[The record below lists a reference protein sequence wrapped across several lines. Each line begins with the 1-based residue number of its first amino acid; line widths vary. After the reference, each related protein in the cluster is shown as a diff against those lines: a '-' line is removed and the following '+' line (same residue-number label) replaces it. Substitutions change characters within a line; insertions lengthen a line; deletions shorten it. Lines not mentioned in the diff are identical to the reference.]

1 MEKLTLRKRI
11 TDLLHIKGALNAVD
25 ISKELDVEKRKI
37 VDALHGLKK
46 REVIKPIGK
55 RPWLY
60 VIRDKPVSVLE
71 KPVDINKF
79 TGITGKIVTLIANH
93 KESPLNAREIAERVD
108 IGLSNARYFLSTLK
122 RRGILKAIGSQPWHY
137 AINEDPLVSSSEKKS
152 EKPQKKKK
160 IKTLGIECPDSF
172 FLIVYTLKGSKEP
185 YLRAFKDSESEA
197 FITTFEKLQDNEY
210 LDAIAGFKKLKCV
223 TKIIMSPKVTR

>member
-1 MEKLTLRKRI
+1 
-11 TDLLHIKGALNAVD
+11 LHIKGALNSFG

-46 REVIKPIGK
+46 RGIIKPK
-55 RPWLY
+55 NNKEPWLY
-60 VIRDKPVSVLE
+60 VIRDKPVSVPE
-71 KPVDINKF
+71 KPVDISKF
-79 TGITGKIVTLIANH
+79 TGITGKIVTLIAEH
-93 KESPLNAREIAERVD
+93 KESPLDAREIAERVD
-108 IGLSNARYFLSTLK
+108 IRLSNTRYFLSTLK

-137 AINEDPLVSSSEKKS
+137 VINEDPLVSSPEKKS
-152 EKPQKKKK
+152 EKKPQRKKRV
-160 IKTLGIECPDSF
+160 KTQGIECPDSA

-185 YLRAFKDSESEA
+185 YLKAFKDSESEA